1 MMTSFALRMFVLAAA
16 LWAVTPGFFAW
27 RWPAIW
33 RLPVRP
39 GGTIGQTTL
48 RPGGTADSPHD
59 NVGAE
64 HQVAPQGNSVGWLLL
79 IGVMA
84 LLIGGWILL
93 VVLT

>member
-1 MMTSFALRMFVLAAA
+1 MMSLAFRIAVLAAA
-16 LWAVTPGFFAW
+16 LWAITPGFFAW

-48 RPGGTADSPHD
+48 RPGGGIDSPPND
-59 NVGAE
+59 TRAE
-64 HQVAPQGNSVGWLLL
+64 HQIAPQGSSLGWILL
-79 IGVMA
+79 ITVMA
-84 LLIGGWILL
+84 LLIGGWTLL